1 MTIDDQEERYE
12 HLLQEAEVEISLES
26 GNVGASQRKH
36 PRFDIQNTEMQV
48 DVPLQVSVVNI
59 SRSGV
64 CFFSNQRFEI
74 GQKFD
79 FKVGSL
85 FSIQA
90 EVILCEMEET
100 DSGLMEMHFQVRSKF
115 SGQELDLH
123 SLFFIIDK

>member
-1 MTIDDQEERYE
+1 MTIDDQEERYQE
-12 HLLQEAEVEISLES
+12 LLKEAEKKRGLES
-26 GNVGASQRKH
+26 VEGNASRRKH
-36 PRFDIQNTEMQV
+36 PRVDIENTEMQI
-48 DVPLQVSVVNI
+48 DIPLQVSVINI

-100 DSGLMEMHFQVRSKF
+100 DSGMMEMHFQVRSKF